1 MAKKLTNLKITKVS
15 LVDEGACSAAHIT
28 LFKHKKGG
36 SEKMTFEEMMNS
48 LTEEQQAVIKAKF
61 DAQNEELEEAK
72 KAFSEKEEELEEAKK
87 AFSEKEEELEEAKKA
102 FSEKEEELEKVKQ
115 EKKDLETKA
124 SETEE
129 EEDED
134 TLAIEVNSE
143 DGVTKAKKELT
154 EEEILKNVD
163 SAVREMIQKAKSEA
177 EIHKQAV
184 LKMKEEKEIAEVTE
198 IAKSLSGVGTEETK
212 MVSMLRKAKSL
223 DVELYAEVL
232 KALQVANNI
241 IADSELLKEKG
252 QAGDKAG
259 VDAWAQV
266 DAKADEIAKTRGVS
280 KAKATNIVID
290 EFPQLYQAY
299 LDSLR

>member
-87 AFSEKEEELEEAKKA
+87 AFSEKEEELE
-102 FSEKEEELEKVKQ
+102 KVKQ

-129 EEDED
+129 EDDED

>member
-72 KAFSEKEEELEEAKK
+72 KAFSEKEEELE
-87 AFSEKEEELEEAKKA
+87 
-102 FSEKEEELEKVKQ
+102 KVKQ

-129 EEDED
+129 EDDED

-241 IADSELLKEKG
+241 IADS
-252 QAGDKAG
+252 
-259 VDAWAQV
+259 
-266 DAKADEIAKTRGVS
+266 
-280 KAKATNIVID
+280 
-290 EFPQLYQAY
+290 
-299 LDSLR
+299 

>member
-28 LFKHKKGG
+28 LFKQKKGG
-36 SEKMTFEEMMNS
+36 SEMTFEEMMES
-48 LTEEQQAVIKAKF
+48 LSEEQQAIIKAKF
-61 DAQNEELEEAK
+61 DAQNEELEKAK
-72 KAFSEKEEELEEAKK
+72 EECSEKEQ
-87 AFSEKEEELEEAKKA
+87 ELEEAKKA

-129 EEDED
+129 EEDD
-134 TLAIEVNSE
+134 DLAVEADSE

-163 SAVREMIQKAKSEA
+163 PAVREMIQKAKSEA
-177 EIHKQAV
+177 EVHKQAV

-198 IAKSLSGVGTEETK
+198 IAKSLSGVGTEETQ

-252 QAGDKAG
+252 QSFAGND
-259 VDAWAQV
+259 VDAWSKV

-290 EFPQLYQAY
+290 EFPELYQAY

>member
-28 LFKHKKGG
+28 LFKQKKGG
-36 SEKMTFEEMMNS
+36 SEMTFEEMMES
-48 LTEEQQAVIKAKF
+48 LSEEQQAIIKAKF
-61 DAQNEELEEAK
+61 DAQN
-72 KAFSEKEEELEEAKK
+72 
-87 AFSEKEEELEEAKKA
+87 EELEEAKKA

-129 EEDED
+129 EEEEEED
-134 TLAIEVNSE
+134 DLALEANSE
-143 DGVTKAKKELT
+143 DGVTKAKEELT

-163 SAVREMIQKAKSEA
+163 PAVREMIQKAKSEA
-177 EIHKQAV
+177 EVHKQA
-184 LKMKEEKEIAEVTE
+184 LIKMKEEKEVAQLTE
-198 IAKSLSGVGTEETK
+198 IAKSINNVGTEETQL
-212 MVSMLRKAKSL
+212 VSMLKKAKSV
-223 DVELYAEVL
+223 DVEFYNEVL
-232 KALQVANNI
+232 KTLQVANNI

-252 QAGDKAG
+252 QSFAGND
-259 VDAWAQV
+259 VDAWSKV
-266 DAKADEIAKTRGVS
+266 DAKADEIAKTRNVS

-290 EFPQLYQAY
+290 EFPELYQAY

>member
-28 LFKHKKGG
+28 LFKQKKGG
-36 SEKMTFEEMMNS
+36 SEMTFEEMMES
-48 LTEEQQAVIKAKF
+48 LSEEQQAIIKAKF
-61 DAQNEELEEAK
+61 DAQNEELEKAK
-72 KAFSEKEEELEEAKK
+72 EECSEKEQ
-87 AFSEKEEELEEAKKA
+87 ELEEAKKA

-129 EEDED
+129 EEEEAD
-134 TLAIEVNSE
+134 LAVEADSE

-163 SAVREMIQKAKSEA
+163 PAVREMIQKAKSEA

-198 IAKSLSGVGTEETK
+198 IAKSLSGVGTEETQ

-252 QAGDKAG
+252 QSFAGND
-259 VDAWAQV
+259 VDAWSKV

-290 EFPQLYQAY
+290 EFPELYQAY

>member
-87 AFSEKEEELEEAKKA
+87 AFSEKEEELE
-102 FSEKEEELEKVKQ
+102 KVKQ

-129 EEDED
+129 EEEEEDDED

>member
-28 LFKHKKGG
+28 LFKQKKGG
-36 SEKMTFEEMMNS
+36 SEMTFEEMMES
-48 LTEEQQAVIKAKF
+48 LSEEQQAIIKAKF
-61 DAQNEELEEAK
+61 DAQN
-72 KAFSEKEEELEEAKK
+72 
-87 AFSEKEEELEEAKKA
+87 EELEEAKKA

-129 EEDED
+129 EEEEDEEED
-134 TLAIEVNSE
+134 DLAIEANSE
-143 DGVTKAKKELT
+143 DGVTKAKEELT

-163 SAVREMIQKAKSEA
+163 PAVREMIQKAKSEA
-177 EIHKQAV
+177 EVHKQA
-184 LKMKEEKEIAEVTE
+184 LIKMKEEKEVAQLTE
-198 IAKSLSGVGTEETK
+198 IAKSINNVGTEEAQL
-212 MVSMLRKAKSL
+212 VSMLKKAKSV
-223 DVELYAEVL
+223 DVEFYNEVL
-232 KALQVANNI
+232 KTLQVANNI

-252 QAGDKAG
+252 QSFAGND
-259 VDAWAQV
+259 VDAWSKV
-266 DAKADEIAKTRGVS
+266 DAKADEIAKARNVS

-290 EFPQLYQAY
+290 EFPELYQAY

>member
-1 MAKKLTNLKITKVS
+1 
-15 LVDEGACSAAHIT
+15 
-28 LFKHKKGG
+28 
-36 SEKMTFEEMMNS
+36 
-48 LTEEQQAVIKAKF
+48 
-61 DAQNEELEEAK
+61 
-72 KAFSEKEEELEEAKK
+72 
-87 AFSEKEEELEEAKKA
+87 
-102 FSEKEEELEKVKQ
+102 
-115 EKKDLETKA
+115 
-124 SETEE
+124 
-129 EEDED
+129 
-134 TLAIEVNSE
+134 
-143 DGVTKAKKELT
+143 
-154 EEEILKNVD
+154 
-163 SAVREMIQKAKSEA
+163 MIQKAKSEA

-198 IAKSLSGVGTEETK
+198 IAKSLSGVGTEETQ

-252 QAGDKAG
+252 QSFAGND
-259 VDAWAQV
+259 VDAWSKV

-290 EFPQLYQAY
+290 EFPELYQAY

>member
-1 MAKKLTNLKITKVS
+1 
-15 LVDEGACSAAHIT
+15 
-28 LFKHKKGG
+28 
-36 SEKMTFEEMMNS
+36 MTFEEMMES
-48 LTEEQQAVIKAKF
+48 LSEEQQAIIKAKF
-61 DAQNEELEEAK
+61 DAQNEELEKAK
-72 KAFSEKEEELEEAKK
+72 EECSEKEQ
-87 AFSEKEEELEEAKKA
+87 ELEEAKKA

-129 EEDED
+129 EEAED
-134 TLAIEVNSE
+134 DLAVEADSE

-198 IAKSLSGVGTEETK
+198 IAKSLSGVGTEETQ

-252 QAGDKAG
+252 QSFAGND
-259 VDAWAQV
+259 VDAWSKV

-290 EFPQLYQAY
+290 EFPELYQAY

>member
-28 LFKHKKGG
+28 LFKQKKGG
-36 SEKMTFEEMMNS
+36 SEMTFEEMMES
-48 LTEEQQAVIKAKF
+48 LSEEQQAIIKAKF
-61 DAQNEELEEAK
+61 DAQNEELEKAK
-72 KAFSEKEEELEEAKK
+72 EECSEKEQ
-87 AFSEKEEELEEAKKA
+87 ELEEAKKA

-129 EEDED
+129 EEEED
-134 TLAIEVNSE
+134 DLAIESNSE

-163 SAVREMIQKAKSEA
+163 PAVREMIQKAKSEA
-177 EIHKQAV
+177 EVHKQAV

-198 IAKSLSGVGTEETK
+198 IAKSLSGVGTEETQ

-252 QAGDKAG
+252 QSFAGND
-259 VDAWAQV
+259 VDAWSKV

-290 EFPQLYQAY
+290 EFPELYQAY

>member
-28 LFKHKKGG
+28 LFKQKKGG
-36 SEKMTFEEMMNS
+36 SEMTFEEMMES
-48 LTEEQQAVIKAKF
+48 LSEEQQAIIKAKF
-61 DAQNEELEEAK
+61 DAQN
-72 KAFSEKEEELEEAKK
+72 
-87 AFSEKEEELEEAKKA
+87 EELEEAKKA

-129 EEDED
+129 EEEEDEEED
-134 TLAIEVNSE
+134 DLAIEANSE
-143 DGVTKAKKELT
+143 DGVTKAKEELT

-163 SAVREMIQKAKSEA
+163 PAVKEMIQKAKSEA
-177 EIHKQAV
+177 EVHKQA
-184 LKMKEEKEIAEVTE
+184 LIKMKEEKEVAQLTE
-198 IAKSLSGVGTEETK
+198 IAKSINNVGTEEAQL
-212 MVSMLRKAKSL
+212 VSMLKKAKSV
-223 DVELYAEVL
+223 DVEFYNEVL
-232 KALQVANNI
+232 KTLQVANNI

-252 QAGDKAG
+252 QSFDGND
-259 VDAWAQV
+259 VDAWSKV
-266 DAKADEIAKTRGVS
+266 DAKADEIAKARNVS

-290 EFPQLYQAY
+290 EFPELYQAY

>member
-72 KAFSEKEEELEEAKK
+72 KAFSEKEEELEDT
-87 AFSEKEEELEEAKKA
+87 KKA

-129 EEDED
+129 EDDED

>member
-28 LFKHKKGG
+28 LFKQKKGG
-36 SEKMTFEEMMNS
+36 SEMTFEEMMES
-48 LTEEQQAVIKAKF
+48 LSEEQQAIIKAKF
-61 DAQNEELEEAK
+61 DAQN
-72 KAFSEKEEELEEAKK
+72 
-87 AFSEKEEELEEAKKA
+87 EELEEAKKA

-129 EEDED
+129 EEEED
-134 TLAIEVNSE
+134 DLAIESNSE
-143 DGVTKAKKELT
+143 DGVTKAKEELT

-163 SAVREMIQKAKSEA
+163 PAVKEMIQKAKSEA
-177 EIHKQAV
+177 EVHKQA
-184 LKMKEEKEIAEVTE
+184 LIKMKEEKEVAQLTE
-198 IAKSLSGVGTEETK
+198 IAKSINNVGTEEAQL
-212 MVSMLRKAKSL
+212 VSMLKKAKSV
-223 DVELYAEVL
+223 DVEFYNEVL
-232 KALQVANNI
+232 KTLQVANNI

-252 QAGDKAG
+252 QSFAGND
-259 VDAWAQV
+259 VDAWSKV
-266 DAKADEIAKTRGVS
+266 DAKADEIAKARNVS

-290 EFPQLYQAY
+290 EFPELYQAY

>member
-87 AFSEKEEELEEAKKA
+87 AFSEKEEELE
-102 FSEKEEELEKVKQ
+102 KVKQ

-129 EEDED
+129 EDDED

-198 IAKSLSGVGTEETK
+198 IAKSLSGVGTEETQ

-252 QAGDKAG
+252 QSFAGND
-259 VDAWAQV
+259 VDAWSKV

-290 EFPQLYQAY
+290 EFPELYQAY

>member
-28 LFKHKKGG
+28 LFKQKKGG
-36 SEKMTFEEMMNS
+36 SEMTFEEMMES
-48 LTEEQQAVIKAKF
+48 LSEEQQAIIKAKF
-61 DAQNEELEEAK
+61 DAQN
-72 KAFSEKEEELEEAKK
+72 
-87 AFSEKEEELEEAKKA
+87 EELEEAKKA

-129 EEDED
+129 EEEEEEDEEEQD
-134 TLAIEVNSE
+134 DDLALEANSE
-143 DGVTKAKKELT
+143 DGVTKAKEELT

-163 SAVREMIQKAKSEA
+163 PAVREMIQKAKSEA
-177 EIHKQAV
+177 EVHKQA
-184 LKMKEEKEIAEVTE
+184 LIKMKEEKEVAQLTE
-198 IAKSLSGVGTEETK
+198 IAKSINNVGTEETQL
-212 MVSMLRKAKSL
+212 VSMLKKAKSV
-223 DVELYAEVL
+223 DVEFYNEVL
-232 KALQVANNI
+232 KTLQVANNI

-252 QAGDKAG
+252 QSFAGND
-259 VDAWAQV
+259 VDAWSKV
-266 DAKADEIAKTRGVS
+266 DAKADEIAKTRNVS

-290 EFPQLYQAY
+290 EFPELYQAY

>member
-28 LFKHKKGG
+28 LFKQKKGG
-36 SEKMTFEEMMNS
+36 SEMTFEEMMES
-48 LTEEQQAVIKAKF
+48 LSEEQQAIIKAKF
-61 DAQNEELEEAK
+61 DAQNEELEKAK
-72 KAFSEKEEELEEAKK
+72 EECSEKEQ
-87 AFSEKEEELEEAKKA
+87 ELEEAKKA

-129 EEDED
+129 EEEEAED
-134 TLAIEVNSE
+134 DLAVEADSE

-163 SAVREMIQKAKSEA
+163 PAVREMIQKAKSEA
-177 EIHKQAV
+177 EVHKQAV

-198 IAKSLSGVGTEETK
+198 IAKSLSGVGTEETQ

-252 QAGDKAG
+252 QSFAGND
-259 VDAWAQV
+259 VDAWSKV

-290 EFPQLYQAY
+290 EFPELYQAY

>member
-87 AFSEKEEELEEAKKA
+87 AFSEKEEELE
-102 FSEKEEELEKVKQ
+102 KVKQ

-129 EEDED
+129 EDDED

-266 DAKADEIAKTRGVS
+266 DAKADEIAKNRGVS

-299 LDSLR
+299 LGSLR

>member
-28 LFKHKKGG
+28 LFKQKKGG
-36 SEKMTFEEMMNS
+36 SEMTFEEMMES
-48 LTEEQQAVIKAKF
+48 LSEEQQAIIKAKF
-61 DAQNEELEEAK
+61 DAQNEELEKAK
-72 KAFSEKEEELEEAKK
+72 EECSEKEQELEEAKK
-87 AFSEKEEELEEAKKA
+87 AFSEKEK
-102 FSEKEEELEKVKQ
+102 ELEKVKQ

-129 EEDED
+129 EED
-134 TLAIEVNSE
+134 LAVEADSE
-143 DGVTKAKKELT
+143 DGVTKAKEELT

-163 SAVREMIQKAKSEA
+163 PAVKEMIQKAKSEA
-177 EIHKQAV
+177 EVHKQAV

-198 IAKSLSGVGTEETK
+198 IAKSLSGVGTEETQ
-212 MVSMLRKAKSL
+212 MVSMHRKAKSL

-252 QAGDKAG
+252 QSFAGND
-259 VDAWAQV
+259 VDAWSKV

-290 EFPQLYQAY
+290 EFPELYQAY

>member
-28 LFKHKKGG
+28 LFKQKKGG
-36 SEKMTFEEMMNS
+36 SEMTFEEMMES
-48 LTEEQQAVIKAKF
+48 LSEEQQAIIKAKF
-61 DAQNEELEEAK
+61 DAQNEELEKAK
-72 KAFSEKEEELEEAKK
+72 EECSEKEQ
-87 AFSEKEEELEEAKKA
+87 ELEEAKKA

-129 EEDED
+129 EDD
-134 TLAIEVNSE
+134 DDLAVEADSE

-163 SAVREMIQKAKSEA
+163 PAVREMIQKAKSEA
-177 EIHKQAV
+177 EVHKQAV

-198 IAKSLSGVGTEETK
+198 IAKSLSGVGTEETQ

-252 QAGDKAG
+252 QSFAGND
-259 VDAWAQV
+259 VDAWSKV

-290 EFPQLYQAY
+290 EFPELYQAY

>member
-28 LFKHKKGG
+28 LFKQKKGG
-36 SEKMTFEEMMNS
+36 SEMTFEEMMES
-48 LTEEQQAVIKAKF
+48 LSEEQQAIIKAKF
-61 DAQNEELEEAK
+61 DAQNEELEKAK
-72 KAFSEKEEELEEAKK
+72 EECSEKEQ
-87 AFSEKEEELEEAKKA
+87 ELEEAKKA

-129 EEDED
+129 EDD
-134 TLAIEVNSE
+134 LAVEADSE

-163 SAVREMIQKAKSEA
+163 PAVREMIQKAKSEA
-177 EIHKQAV
+177 EVHKQAV

-198 IAKSLSGVGTEETK
+198 IAKSLSGVGTEETQ

-252 QAGDKAG
+252 QSFAGND
-259 VDAWAQV
+259 VDAWSKV

-290 EFPQLYQAY
+290 EFPELYQAY

>member
-28 LFKHKKGG
+28 LFKQKKGG
-36 SEKMTFEEMMNS
+36 SEMTFEEMMES
-48 LTEEQQAVIKAKF
+48 LSEEQQAIIKAKF
-61 DAQNEELEEAK
+61 DAQN
-72 KAFSEKEEELEEAKK
+72 
-87 AFSEKEEELEEAKKA
+87 EELEEAKKA

-129 EEDED
+129 EEEEEED
-134 TLAIEVNSE
+134 DLAIEANSE
-143 DGVTKAKKELT
+143 DGVTKAKEELT

-163 SAVREMIQKAKSEA
+163 PAVKEMIQKAKSEA
-177 EIHKQAV
+177 EIHKQA
-184 LKMKEEKEIAEVTE
+184 LIKMKEEKEVAQLTE
-198 IAKSLSGVGTEETK
+198 IAKSINNVGTEEAQL
-212 MVSMLRKAKSL
+212 VSMLKKAKSV
-223 DVELYAEVL
+223 DVEFYNEVL
-232 KALQVANNI
+232 KTLQVANNI

-252 QAGDKAG
+252 QSFDGND
-259 VDAWAQV
+259 VDAWSKV
-266 DAKADEIAKTRGVS
+266 DAKADEIAKARNVS

-290 EFPQLYQAY
+290 EFPELYQAY

>member
-28 LFKHKKGG
+28 LFKQKKGG
-36 SEKMTFEEMMNS
+36 SEMTFEEMMES
-48 LTEEQQAVIKAKF
+48 LSEEQQAIIKAKF
-61 DAQNEELEEAK
+61 DAQNEELEKAK
-72 KAFSEKEEELEEAKK
+72 EECSEKEQ
-87 AFSEKEEELEEAKKA
+87 ELEEAKKA

-129 EEDED
+129 EEEEEED
-134 TLAIEVNSE
+134 TLAIEADSE

-163 SAVREMIQKAKSEA
+163 PAVREMIQKAKSEA
-177 EIHKQAV
+177 EVHKQAV

-198 IAKSLSGVGTEETK
+198 IAKSLSGVGTEETQ

-252 QAGDKAG
+252 QSFAGND
-259 VDAWAQV
+259 VDAWSKV

-290 EFPQLYQAY
+290 EFPELYQAY

>member
-28 LFKHKKGG
+28 LFKQKKGG
-36 SEKMTFEEMMNS
+36 SEMTFEEMMES
-48 LTEEQQAVIKAKF
+48 LSEEQQAIIKAKF
-61 DAQNEELEEAK
+61 DAQN
-72 KAFSEKEEELEEAKK
+72 
-87 AFSEKEEELEEAKKA
+87 EELEEAKKA

-129 EEDED
+129 EEDEEEQD
-134 TLAIEVNSE
+134 DDLALESNSE
-143 DGVTKAKKELT
+143 DGVTKAKEELT

-163 SAVREMIQKAKSEA
+163 PAVREMIQKAKSEA
-177 EIHKQAV
+177 EVHKQA
-184 LKMKEEKEIAEVTE
+184 LIKMKEEKEVAQLTE
-198 IAKSLSGVGTEETK
+198 IAKSINNVGTEETQL
-212 MVSMLRKAKSL
+212 VSMLKKAKSV
-223 DVELYAEVL
+223 DVEFYNEVL
-232 KALQVANNI
+232 KTLQVANNI

-252 QAGDKAG
+252 QSFAGND
-259 VDAWAQV
+259 VDAWSKV
-266 DAKADEIAKTRGVS
+266 DAKADEIAKTRNVS

-290 EFPQLYQAY
+290 EFPELYQAY

>member
-28 LFKHKKGG
+28 LFKQKKGG
-36 SEKMTFEEMMNS
+36 SEMTFEEMMES
-48 LTEEQQAVIKAKF
+48 LSEEQQAIIKAKF
-61 DAQNEELEEAK
+61 DAQNEELEKAK
-72 KAFSEKEEELEEAKK
+72 EECSEKEQ
-87 AFSEKEEELEEAKKA
+87 ELEEAKKA

-129 EEDED
+129 EDD
-134 TLAIEVNSE
+134 LAVEADSE

-163 SAVREMIQKAKSEA
+163 PAVKEMIQKAKSEA
-177 EIHKQAV
+177 EIHKQA
-184 LKMKEEKEIAEVTE
+184 LIKMKEEKEVAQLTE
-198 IAKSLSGVGTEETK
+198 IAKSINNVGTEEAQL
-212 MVSMLRKAKSL
+212 VSMLKKAKSV
-223 DVELYAEVL
+223 DVEFYNEVL
-232 KALQVANNI
+232 KTLQVANNI

-252 QAGDKAG
+252 QSFDGND
-259 VDAWAQV
+259 VDAWSKV

-290 EFPQLYQAY
+290 EFPELYQAY

>member
-28 LFKHKKGG
+28 LFKQKKGG
-36 SEKMTFEEMMNS
+36 SEMTFEEMMES
-48 LTEEQQAVIKAKF
+48 LSEEQQAIIKAKF
-61 DAQNEELEEAK
+61 DAQNEELEKAK
-72 KAFSEKEEELEEAKK
+72 EECSEKEQK
-87 AFSEKEEELEEAKKA
+87 LEEAKKA

-129 EEDED
+129 EEAED
-134 TLAIEVNSE
+134 DLAVEADSE

-163 SAVREMIQKAKSEA
+163 PAVREMIQKAKSEA
-177 EIHKQAV
+177 EVHKQAV

-198 IAKSLSGVGTEETK
+198 IAKSLSGVGTEETQ

-252 QAGDKAG
+252 QSFAGND
-259 VDAWAQV
+259 VDAWSKV

-290 EFPQLYQAY
+290 EFPELYQAY

>member
-28 LFKHKKGG
+28 LFKQKKGG
-36 SEKMTFEEMMNS
+36 SEMTFEEMMES
-48 LTEEQQAVIKAKF
+48 LSEEQQAIIKAKF
-61 DAQNEELEEAK
+61 DAQNEELEKAK
-72 KAFSEKEEELEEAKK
+72 EECSEKEQ
-87 AFSEKEEELEEAKKA
+87 ELEEAKKA

-129 EEDED
+129 EEEEEAD
-134 TLAIEVNSE
+134 LAVEADSE

-163 SAVREMIQKAKSEA
+163 PAVREMIQKAKSEA
-177 EIHKQAV
+177 EVHKQAV

-198 IAKSLSGVGTEETK
+198 IAKSLSGVGTEETQ

-252 QAGDKAG
+252 QSFAGND
-259 VDAWAQV
+259 VDAWSKV

-290 EFPQLYQAY
+290 EFPELYQAY

>member
-28 LFKHKKGG
+28 LFKQKKGG
-36 SEKMTFEEMMNS
+36 SEMTFEEMMES
-48 LTEEQQAVIKAKF
+48 LSEEQQAIIKAKF
-61 DAQNEELEEAK
+61 DAQNEELEKAK
-72 KAFSEKEEELEEAKK
+72 EECSEKEQ
-87 AFSEKEEELEEAKKA
+87 ELEEAKKA

-129 EEDED
+129 EEEAED
-134 TLAIEVNSE
+134 DLAVEVDSE

-163 SAVREMIQKAKSEA
+163 PAVREMIQKAKSEA
-177 EIHKQAV
+177 EVHKQAV

-198 IAKSLSGVGTEETK
+198 IAKSLSGVGTEETQ

-252 QAGDKAG
+252 QSFAGND
-259 VDAWAQV
+259 VDAWSKV

-290 EFPQLYQAY
+290 EFPELYQAY

>member
-72 KAFSEKEEELEEAKK
+72 KAFSEKEEELE
-87 AFSEKEEELEEAKKA
+87 
-102 FSEKEEELEKVKQ
+102 KVKQ

-129 EEDED
+129 EDDED

-266 DAKADEIAKTRGVS
+266 DAKADEIAKNRGVS

>member
-87 AFSEKEEELEEAKKA
+87 AFSEKEEELE
-102 FSEKEEELEKVKQ
+102 KVKQ

-129 EEDED
+129 EEDDED

-266 DAKADEIAKTRGVS
+266 DAKADEIAKNRGVS

>member
-28 LFKHKKGG
+28 LFKQKKGG
-36 SEKMTFEEMMNS
+36 SEMTFEEMMES
-48 LTEEQQAVIKAKF
+48 LSEEQQAIIKAKF
-61 DAQNEELEEAK
+61 DAQNEELEKAK
-72 KAFSEKEEELEEAKK
+72 EECSEKEQ
-87 AFSEKEEELEEAKKA
+87 ELEEAKKA

-129 EEDED
+129 EAEDD
-134 TLAIEVNSE
+134 LAVEADSE

-163 SAVREMIQKAKSEA
+163 PAVREMIQKAKSEA
-177 EIHKQAV
+177 EVHKQAV

-198 IAKSLSGVGTEETK
+198 IAKSLSGVGTEETQ

-252 QAGDKAG
+252 QSFAGND
-259 VDAWAQV
+259 VDAWSKV

-290 EFPQLYQAY
+290 EFPELYQAY

>member
-28 LFKHKKGG
+28 LFKQKKGG
-36 SEKMTFEEMMNS
+36 SEMTFEEMMES
-48 LTEEQQAVIKAKF
+48 LSEEQQAIIKAKF
-61 DAQNEELEEAK
+61 DAQNEELEKAK
-72 KAFSEKEEELEEAKK
+72 EECSEKEQ
-87 AFSEKEEELEEAKKA
+87 ELEEAKKA

-129 EEDED
+129 EEAED
-134 TLAIEVNSE
+134 DDLAIEADSE

-163 SAVREMIQKAKSEA
+163 PAVREMIQKAKSEA
-177 EIHKQAV
+177 EVHKQAV

-198 IAKSLSGVGTEETK
+198 IAKSLSGVGTEETQ

-252 QAGDKAG
+252 QSFAGND
-259 VDAWAQV
+259 VDAWSKV

-290 EFPQLYQAY
+290 EFPELYQAY

>member
-28 LFKHKKGG
+28 LFKQKKGG
-36 SEKMTFEEMMNS
+36 SEMTFEEMMES
-48 LTEEQQAVIKAKF
+48 LSEEQQAIIKAKF
-61 DAQNEELEEAK
+61 DAQNEELEKAK
-72 KAFSEKEEELEEAKK
+72 EECSEKEQ
-87 AFSEKEEELEEAKKA
+87 ELEEAKKA

-129 EEDED
+129 EEAED
-134 TLAIEVNSE
+134 DLAVEADSE

-163 SAVREMIQKAKSEA
+163 PAVREMIQKAKSEA
-177 EIHKQAV
+177 EVHKQAV

-198 IAKSLSGVGTEETK
+198 IAKSLSGVGTEETQ

-223 DVELYAEVL
+223 DVELYTEVL

-252 QAGDKAG
+252 QSFAGND
-259 VDAWAQV
+259 VDAWSKV

-290 EFPQLYQAY
+290 EFPELYQAY

>member
-28 LFKHKKGG
+28 LFKQKKGG
-36 SEKMTFEEMMNS
+36 SEMTFEEMMES
-48 LTEEQQAVIKAKF
+48 LSEEQQAIIKAKF
-61 DAQNEELEEAK
+61 DAQNEELEKAK
-72 KAFSEKEEELEEAKK
+72 EECSEKEQ
-87 AFSEKEEELEEAKKA
+87 ELEEAKKA

-129 EEDED
+129 EEDDED

-198 IAKSLSGVGTEETK
+198 IAKSLSGVGTEETQ

-252 QAGDKAG
+252 QSFAGND
-259 VDAWAQV
+259 VDAWSKV

-290 EFPQLYQAY
+290 EFPELYQAY

>member
-28 LFKHKKGG
+28 LFKQKKGG
-36 SEKMTFEEMMNS
+36 SEMTFEEMMES
-48 LTEEQQAVIKAKF
+48 LSEEQQAIIKAKF
-61 DAQNEELEEAK
+61 DAQNEELEKAK
-72 KAFSEKEEELEEAKK
+72 EECSEKEQ
-87 AFSEKEEELEEAKKA
+87 ELEEAKKA

-129 EEDED
+129 EEEED
-134 TLAIEVNSE
+134 LAIEADSE

-163 SAVREMIQKAKSEA
+163 PAVREMIQKAKSEA
-177 EIHKQAV
+177 EVHKQAV

-198 IAKSLSGVGTEETK
+198 IAKSLSGVGTEETQ

-223 DVELYAEVL
+223 DVELYTEVL

-252 QAGDKAG
+252 QSFAGND
-259 VDAWAQV
+259 VDAWSKV

-290 EFPQLYQAY
+290 EFPELYQAY

>member
-72 KAFSEKEEELEEAKK
+72 KAFSEKEEELE
-87 AFSEKEEELEEAKKA
+87 
-102 FSEKEEELEKVKQ
+102 KVKQ

-129 EEDED
+129 EEDDED

-266 DAKADEIAKTRGVS
+266 DAKADEIAKNRGVS

>member
-28 LFKHKKGG
+28 LFKQKKGG
-36 SEKMTFEEMMNS
+36 SEMTFEEMMES
-48 LTEEQQAVIKAKF
+48 LSEEQQAIIKAKF
-61 DAQNEELEEAK
+61 DAQNEELEKAK
-72 KAFSEKEEELEEAKK
+72 EECSEKEQ
-87 AFSEKEEELEEAKKA
+87 ELEEAKKA

-129 EEDED
+129 EEEED
-134 TLAIEVNSE
+134 LAIEADSE

-198 IAKSLSGVGTEETK
+198 IAKSLSGVGTEETQ

-252 QAGDKAG
+252 QSFAGND
-259 VDAWAQV
+259 VDAWSKV

-290 EFPQLYQAY
+290 EFPELYQAY

>member
-28 LFKHKKGG
+28 LFKQKKGG
-36 SEKMTFEEMMNS
+36 SEMTFEEMMES
-48 LTEEQQAVIKAKF
+48 LSEEQQAIIKAKF
-61 DAQNEELEEAK
+61 DAQNEELEKAK
-72 KAFSEKEEELEEAKK
+72 EECSEKEQ
-87 AFSEKEEELEEAKKA
+87 ELEEAKKA

-129 EEDED
+129 EED
-134 TLAIEVNSE
+134 LAIEADSE

-163 SAVREMIQKAKSEA
+163 PAVREMIQKAKSEA
-177 EIHKQAV
+177 EVHKQAV

-198 IAKSLSGVGTEETK
+198 IAKSLSGVGTEETQ

-252 QAGDKAG
+252 QSFAGND
-259 VDAWAQV
+259 VDAWSKV

-290 EFPQLYQAY
+290 EFPELYQAY

>member
-28 LFKHKKGG
+28 LFKQKKGG
-36 SEKMTFEEMMNS
+36 SEMTFEEMMES
-48 LTEEQQAVIKAKF
+48 LSEEQQAIIKAKF
-61 DAQNEELEEAK
+61 DAQNEELEKAK
-72 KAFSEKEEELEEAKK
+72 EECSEKEQ
-87 AFSEKEEELEEAKKA
+87 ELEEAKKA

-129 EEDED
+129 EDD
-134 TLAIEVNSE
+134 LAVEADSE

-163 SAVREMIQKAKSEA
+163 PAVREMIQKAKSEA
-177 EIHKQAV
+177 EVHKQAV

-198 IAKSLSGVGTEETK
+198 IAKSLSGVGTEETQ

-252 QAGDKAG
+252 QSFDGND
-259 VDAWAQV
+259 VDAWSKV
-266 DAKADEIAKTRGVS
+266 DAKADEIAKARNVS

-290 EFPQLYQAY
+290 EFPELYQAY